1 MPGDLRRR
9 IYKIADRDGRYKAD
23 AYEFVMEALRFTQT
37 SLGRKGHVSGR
48 ELLDGIKNYGL
59 KQYGPM
65 LKTVLEYWGVR
76 NTEAFGDIVFN
87 MIDEGVLG
95 KENDD
100 SPEDFKNIYDFDS
113 AFDVF
118 KVTRR

>member
-1 MPGDLRRR
+1 MAGDLRRR
-9 IYKIADRDGRYKAD
+9 IYKITGRDGRYKAD

-48 ELLDGIKNYGL
+48 ELLGGIKNYGL

-76 NTEAFGDIVFN
+76 DTADFGNIVFN
-87 MIDEGVLG
+87 MIDEGMFG

-100 SPEDFKNIYDFDS
+100 SPEDFKDVYDFDS